1 MCNHDDSSQWW
12 LAVLLGLLLLFV
24 VRTTS
29 AQDQPNP
36 DINLNYSE
44 SMTNTPQDSA
54 SLSEQIQS
62 LQPQWILFKEA
73 FQNFAGSL
81 EQFLDQVEAFGISFE
96 ELPAYLMF
104 LTTSLDN
111 YSAAYRTVQEA
122 MIAQLAEETA
132 LRTKA
137 ETSRNRWRTASFICG
152 VIAIIASGG
161 LALTIIF

>member
-1 MCNHDDSSQWW
+1 VCNHDDSSQWW
-12 LAVLLGLLLLFV
+12 LAALLGLLLLFT

-29 AQDQPNP
+29 AQDRQNP
-36 DINLNYSE
+36 DINSNYSA
-44 SMTNTPQDSA
+44 SMTNTPQDSTT
-54 SLSEQIQS
+54 LSEQIQS
-62 LQPQWILFKEA
+62 LKPQWLLFKEA

-104 LTTSLDN
+104 LTTSLEN
-111 YSAAYRTVQEA
+111 YSLAYRTVQES
-122 MIAQLAEETA
+122 MIAQLAEETS

-137 ETSRNRWRTASFICG
+137 ETSRDAWRTGA
-152 VIAIIASGG
+152 VIASAIAIASSGI